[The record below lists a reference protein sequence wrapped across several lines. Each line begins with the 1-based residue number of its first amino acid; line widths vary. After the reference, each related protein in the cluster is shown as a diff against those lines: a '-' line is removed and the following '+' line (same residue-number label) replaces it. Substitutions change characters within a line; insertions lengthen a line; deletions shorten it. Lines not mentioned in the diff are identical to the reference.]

1 MQNLN
6 NLLFAAA
13 LSLLSPG
20 ALAADAREAQ
30 IPLSAGVAIEPTHR
44 AHVISPRNRR
54 FHVDLSR
61 AAWLVAEPA
70 KVKVL
75 LPAEERALLAARAAE
90 LAAASGQDG
99 GLDGVE
105 ASSLAPRAPDA
116 TVYFP
121 FDGVTALDLSPA
133 TALIPRVTQG
143 VGLRLTGHA
152 DARGSDL
159 YNLRLSERRARAVSK
174 VFLDASIAAERLEI
188 EGRGERDPIDLA
200 DGAKNRR
207 VEIRLVGEE
216 VK

>member
-1 MQNLN
+1 MHRPN

-13 LSLLSPG
+13 LALLSAG

-30 IPLSAGVAIEPTHR
+30 IPLSAGVALEPAHR
-44 AHVISPRNRR
+44 AHVISPLNRR
-54 FHVDLSR
+54 FQVDLSR
-61 AAWLVAEPA
+61 AAWFVAEPA

-90 LAAASGQDG
+90 QASASGQDG
-99 GLDGVE
+99 GLDG
-105 ASSLAPRAPDA
+105 ADSSLATPRAPDA

-121 FDGVTALDLSPA
+121 FDGATALDLSPA

-143 VGLRLTGHA
+143 LGLRLTGHA
-152 DARGSDL
+152 DSQGSDL

-174 VFLDASIAAERLEI
+174 VFLGAGISADRLEI
-188 EGRGERDPIDLA
+188 EGRGERDLIDLA

-207 VEIRLVGEE
+207 VEIRLVGGEA
-216 VK
+216 K